1 MIKTD
6 LVERKVTMKRLLDF
20 YDINKV
26 EGYCKNCQNYNQIWS
41 CPGHDFDP
49 FDYLNRYE
57 TAHLFALKVFLP
69 ENTDKDQVL
78 EIFQNQRRAFSD
90 ELMSKEDNSLA
101 LIAGNCYQCETCERV
116 YNKPCR
122 LKDKMRYSLE
132 ALGLKVGDITSDLMD
147 IELKWSKGGKGD
159 YLVTV
164 GALLK

>member
-1 MIKTD
+1 
-6 LVERKVTMKRLLDF
+6 
-20 YDINKV
+20 
-26 EGYCKNCQNYNQIWS
+26 
-41 CPGHDFDP
+41 
-49 FDYLNRYE
+49 
-57 TAHLFALKVFLP
+57 LFALKVFLP